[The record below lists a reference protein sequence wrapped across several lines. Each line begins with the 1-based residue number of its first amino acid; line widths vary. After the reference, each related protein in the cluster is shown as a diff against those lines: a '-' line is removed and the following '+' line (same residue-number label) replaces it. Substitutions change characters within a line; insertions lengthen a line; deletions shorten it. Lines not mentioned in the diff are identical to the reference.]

1 MTKYENSLPLQLLKA
16 RDVAMHFFRPVL
28 ADNDLTE
35 QQWRILRVL
44 DTKGSIDFS
53 TLSKETCIL
62 SPSLTGIIS
71 RLEKQGY
78 VTKQKSAHDGR
89 QFYIHLTAKALI
101 LVEQLRPQIEGQY
114 IALKEALG
122 ESKYEQ
128 LSGLLNEL
136 IAIQTK

>member
-16 RDVAMHFFRPVL
+16 RDIAMHFFRPVL

-35 QQWRILRVL
+35 QQWRILRVI

-71 RLEKQGY
+71 RLEKQGL

-89 QFYIHLTAKALI
+89 QFYIHMTDKAAA
-101 LVEQLRPQIEGQY
+101 LVEQLRPQIEDQY
-114 IALKEALG
+114 VALKEALG

-128 LSGLLNEL
+128 LSDLLNEL

>member
-1 MTKYENSLPLQLLKA
+1 
-16 RDVAMHFFRPVL
+16 MHFFRPVL

-35 QQWRILRVL
+35 QQWRILRVI

-62 SPSLTGIIS
+62 SPSLTGIV
-71 RLEKQGY
+71 L

-89 QFYIHLTAKALI
+89 QFYIHMTDKATA
-101 LVEQLRPQIEGQY
+101 LVEQLRPQIEEQY
-114 IALKEALG
+114 VALKEALG

-128 LSGLLNEL
+128 LSDLLNEL

>member
-1 MTKYENSLPLQLLKA
+1 
-16 RDVAMHFFRPVL
+16 MHFFRPVL

-35 QQWRILRVL
+35 QQWRILRVI

-62 SPSLTGIIS
+62 SSSLTGIIS
-71 RLEKQGY
+71 RLEKQGL

-89 QFYIHLTAKALI
+89 QFYIHMTDKATA
-101 LVEQLRPQIEGQY
+101 LVEQLRPQIEDQY
-114 IALKEALG
+114 VALKQALG
-122 ESKYEQ
+122 ENKYEQ
-128 LSGLLNEL
+128 LSNLLNEL

>member
-16 RDVAMHFFRPVL
+16 RDIAMHFFRPVL

-35 QQWRILRVL
+35 QQWHILRVI

-62 SPSLTGIIS
+62 SPSLTGIVS
-71 RLEKQGY
+71 RLEKQGL

-89 QFYIHLTAKALI
+89 QFYIHMTDKATA
-101 LVEQLRPQIEGQY
+101 LVEQLRPQIEEQY
-114 IALKEALG
+114 VALKEALG

-128 LSGLLNEL
+128 LSDLLNEL

>member
-1 MTKYENSLPLQLLKA
+1 
-16 RDVAMHFFRPVL
+16 MHFFRPVL

-35 QQWRILRVL
+35 QQWRILRVI

-71 RLEKQGY
+71 RLEKQGL

-89 QFYIHLTAKALI
+89 QFYIHTTDKAAA
-101 LVEQLRPQIEGQY
+101 LVEQLRPQIEEQY
-114 IALKEALG
+114 VALKEALG

-128 LSGLLNEL
+128 LSDLLNEL

>member
-1 MTKYENSLPLQLLKA
+1 
-16 RDVAMHFFRPVL
+16 MHFFRPVL

-35 QQWRILRVL
+35 QQWRILRVI

-62 SPSLTGIIS
+62 SPSLTGIVS
-71 RLEKQGY
+71 RLEKQGL

-89 QFYIHLTAKALI
+89 QFYIHMTDKATA
-101 LVEQLRPQIEGQY
+101 LVEQLRPQIEEQY
-114 IALKEALG
+114 VALKEALG
-122 ESKYEQ
+122 ESKYEL
-128 LSGLLNEL
+128 LSDLLNEL

>member
-1 MTKYENSLPLQLLKA
+1 
-16 RDVAMHFFRPVL
+16 MHFFRPVL
-28 ADNDLTE
+28 ADSDLTE
-35 QQWRILRVL
+35 QQWRILRVI

-71 RLEKQGY
+71 RLEKQGL

-89 QFYIHLTAKALI
+89 QFYIHMTEKAAA
-101 LVEQLRPQIEGQY
+101 LVEQLRPQIEEQY
-114 IALKEALG
+114 VALKEALG

>member
-1 MTKYENSLPLQLLKA
+1 
-16 RDVAMHFFRPVL
+16 MHFFRPVL

-35 QQWRILRVL
+35 QQWRILRVI

-62 SPSLTGIIS
+62 SPSLTGIIG
-71 RLEKQGY
+71 RLEKQGL
-78 VTKQKSAHDGR
+78 VTKQKSAYDGR
-89 QFYIHLTAKALI
+89 QFYIHMTDKAAA
-101 LVEQLRPQIEGQY
+101 LVEQLRPQIEEQY
-114 IALKEALG
+114 VALKEALG

-128 LSGLLNEL
+128 LSDLLNEL

>member
-1 MTKYENSLPLQLLKA
+1 
-16 RDVAMHFFRPVL
+16 MHFFRPVL

-35 QQWRILRVL
+35 QQWRILRVI

-71 RLEKQGY
+71 RLEKQGL

-89 QFYIHLTAKALI
+89 QFYIHMTEKAAA
-101 LVEQLRPQIEGQY
+101 LVEQLRPQIEEQY
-114 IALKEALG
+114 VALKEALG

-128 LSGLLNEL
+128 LSDLLNEL

>member
-1 MTKYENSLPLQLLKA
+1 
-16 RDVAMHFFRPVL
+16 MHFFRPVL

-35 QQWRILRVL
+35 QQWRILRVI

-71 RLEKQGY
+71 RLEKQGL

-89 QFYIHLTAKALI
+89 QFYIHMTDKAAA
-101 LVEQLRPQIEGQY
+101 LVEQLRPQIEEQY
-114 IALKEALG
+114 VALKQALG

-128 LSGLLNEL
+128 LSDLLNEL

>member
-16 RDVAMHFFRPVL
+16 RDIAMHFFRPVL
-28 ADNDLTE
+28 ADSDLTE
-35 QQWRILRVL
+35 QQWRILRVI

-71 RLEKQGY
+71 RLEKQGL

-89 QFYIHLTAKALI
+89 QFYIHMTEKAAA
-101 LVEQLRPQIEGQY
+101 LVEQLRPQIEEQY
-114 IALKEALG
+114 VALKEALG

>member
-1 MTKYENSLPLQLLKA
+1 
-16 RDVAMHFFRPVL
+16 MHFFRPVL

-35 QQWRILRVL
+35 QQWRILRVI

-71 RLEKQGY
+71 RLEKQGL

-89 QFYIHLTAKALI
+89 QFYIHMTDKAAA
-101 LVEQLRPQIEGQY
+101 LVEQLRPQIEEQY
-114 IALKEALG
+114 VALKEALG

-128 LSGLLNEL
+128 LSDLLNDL

>member
-1 MTKYENSLPLQLLKA
+1 
-16 RDVAMHFFRPVL
+16 MHFFRPVL

-35 QQWRILRVL
+35 QQWRILRVI

-71 RLEKQGY
+71 RLEKQGL
-78 VTKQKSAHDGR
+78 VIKQKSAHDGR
-89 QFYIHLTAKALI
+89 QFYIHMTDKATA
-101 LVEQLRPQIEGQY
+101 LVEQLRPQIEEQY
-114 IALKEALG
+114 NALKETLG
-122 ESKYEQ
+122 ESKYKQ
-128 LSGLLNEL
+128 LSDLLNEL